1 MSDKVQL
8 GLRVDRELY
17 EEFKERVRERRGRW
31 QGVGGDEMENAIRH
45 YLRFGADKPLPDQL
59 AEFNARLERIEGAVG
74 TAESDGGT
82 DTIPTDSHTH
92 TPDTEITERPD
103 PQAATE
109 RKVRWLAKCVIDE
122 VVPKSKEL
130 DSVPKSTLQEIVKD
144 EYGFRSDT
152 AKRYVDELID
162 HFELSAHPTADGI
175 YVSAEMKETIIERKR
190 EQAREEADST
200 LNNE

>member
-74 TAESDGGT
+74 TAEADGGT
-82 DTIPTDSHTH
+82 DTSSEQSHTH
-92 TPDTEITERPD
+92 TPQPAPTERPD

-109 RKVRWLAKCVIDE
+109 RKVRWLAECVIDE

-130 DSVPKSTLQEIVKD
+130 DSVPKDTLRDIVKD

-162 HFELSAHPTADGI
+162 RFGLLEHPTADGI
-175 YVSAEMKETIIERKR
+175 YVSEAMQETIIERKR
-190 EQAREEADST
+190 EQAREEAT
-200 LNNE
+200 EKLE

>member
-8 GLRVDRELY
+8 GLRVDRKLY
-17 EEFKERVRERRGRW
+17 ERFKERVLERRGRW

-74 TAESDGGT
+74 TAEADGGV
-82 DTIPTDSHTH
+82 DTSSEQSYTH
-92 TPDTEITERPD
+92 TPQSTPTERPD

-109 RKVRWLAKCVIDE
+109 RKVRWLAECVIDE

-130 DSVPKSTLQEIVKD
+130 DSVPKDTLRDIVKD

-162 HFELSAHPTADGI
+162 HFGLLEHPTADGI
-175 YVSAEMKETIIERKR
+175 YVSEAMQETIIERKR
-190 EQAREEADST
+190 EQAREEAT
-200 LNNE
+200 EKLE